1 MGNEMS
7 SHKKKGRKGKVQNG
21 DLNGHAVNASSD
33 DMTETVTT
41 TEVTVEASQ
50 CPALAVTT
58 NADPSPV
65 VEATGAGET
74 DGVQE
79 QSQEQSVDKAAAEQT
94 DDAVCVIEESKSP
107 GENKSNFFN
116 KLFNKKSDTK
126 PVEVDVETHSE
137 EVVSAD
143 QVDAE
148 EVTNNLQSEPVDIK
162 DSTELELPERESL
175 HSSPAVTEQNQS
187 EDNPVMNFFKTL
199 VTPTKTPKEAAASSD
214 VSKDQSQKETAATT
228 APANVS
234 VCANVQEVEAKGKM
248 APPPPP
254 EPLKM
259 EGKTEPTAEKE
270 ESQPA
275 PKEIEA
281 GAKPKSAKESA
292 FSKLFRPKVLL
303 GLKASKAVPRG
314 TSASAKPATVVNAVE
329 ETAAPVEV
337 ETDASKAAT
346 LEACAKLEPAPA
358 VKQEEEKAE
367 KKPSTFASFFKPKV
381 LLDQVTS
388 KIQVVASTSRI
399 RGAAKSAGPA
409 AEPTKDSPAV
419 AANPE
424 PPQAPKAKEEARA
437 APPSAPP
444 APPAPPLDKSVE
456 SAENP
461 SPTVPRREKRN
472 SIQLFFKNLAQKR
485 HSDAGVQTEAAAPS
499 TAEKGK

>member
-7 SHKKKGRKGKVQNG
+7 SHKKKGPKGKVQNG

-41 TEVTVEASQ
+41 TEVTVETSQ

-79 QSQEQSVDKAAAEQT
+79 QSQEQSIDKAAAEKN
-94 DDAVCVIEESKSP
+94 DDAICVIEESKSP
-107 GENKSNFFN
+107 GGNKTNFFN

-126 PVEVDVETHSE
+126 PVEGDVETHSE

-228 APANVS
+228 APANV
-234 VCANVQEVEAKGKM
+234 QEVEAKGKM

-259 EGKTEPTAEKE
+259 ECKTEPTSKKE

-292 FSKLFRPKVLL
+292 FSKLFRPK
-303 GLKASKAVPRG
+303 
-314 TSASAKPATVVNAVE
+314 
-329 ETAAPVEV
+329 
-337 ETDASKAAT
+337 TDASKAAT

-367 KKPSTFASFFKPKV
+367 KKPSTFASFFKPK
-381 LLDQVTS
+381 
-388 KIQVVASTSRI
+388 
-399 RGAAKSAGPA
+399 A

>member
-228 APANVS
+228 AP
-234 VCANVQEVEAKGKM
+234 ANVQEVEAKGKM